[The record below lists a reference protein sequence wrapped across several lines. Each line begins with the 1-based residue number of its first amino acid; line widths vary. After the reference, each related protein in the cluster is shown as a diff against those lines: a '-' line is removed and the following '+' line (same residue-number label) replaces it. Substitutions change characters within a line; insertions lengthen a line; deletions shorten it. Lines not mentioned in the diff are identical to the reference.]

1 MSDGPVLDE
10 GTEQRLDMND
20 DEWEQLSDGC
30 PHCGGE
36 SQEFT
41 KRVWPEG
48 EMLPGATDYS
58 VHCDGCCAEGPIA
71 STKKIAIERYNG
83 NFDQTKDA

>member
-36 SQEFT
+36 YQGFT
-41 KRVWPEG
+41 RSVWPET
-48 EMLPGATDYS
+48 EMLPGATFYS
-58 VHCDGCCAEGPIA
+58 VHCEGCCAEGPIA
-71 STKKIAIERYNG
+71 PSKNLAIQRYNG
-83 NFDQTKDA
+83 NFD